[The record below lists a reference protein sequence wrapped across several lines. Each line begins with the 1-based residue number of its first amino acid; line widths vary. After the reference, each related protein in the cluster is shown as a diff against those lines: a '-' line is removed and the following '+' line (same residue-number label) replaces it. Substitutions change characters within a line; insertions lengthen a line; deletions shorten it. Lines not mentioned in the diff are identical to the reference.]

1 MIEELESIAAL
12 LARDPLTVRQV
23 VERLG
28 TATMDYGSN
37 VLVAPSSPL
46 FREAN
51 VVRQVD
57 RTTFHPIDVPDHVY
71 LTPAEPAPIAELS
84 GAFGTYQEVP
94 SVHEDPPE
102 LIFYLEMRGQPYAV
116 ALIARVQDER
126 ATEITLRRDVR
137 LTAEV

>member
-1 MIEELESIAAL
+1 MVEDLESIATL

-28 TATMDYGSN
+28 TVITDYGSN

-51 VVRQVD
+51 IVRQVD
-57 RTTFHPIDVPDHVY
+57 RTTFDPIDVPAHIY
-71 LTPAEPAPIAELS
+71 LTPAEPPLMDELAS
-84 GAFGTYQEVP
+84 AFGTYREVP
-94 SVHEDPPE
+94 SLHEDPPE

-116 ALIARVQDER
+116 ALIARVQGDR
-126 ATEITLRRDVR
+126 AIELTLRRDIR
-137 LTAEV
+137 LTD

>member
-12 LARDPLTVRQV
+12 LARDPLTAGQV

-28 TATMDYGSN
+28 TVTTDYGSN

-71 LTPAEPAPIAELS
+71 LTPATPTPIAELS
-84 GAFGTYQEVP
+84 EAFGTYREVP
-94 SVHEDPPE
+94 SLHEDPPE

-116 ALIARVQDER
+116 ALIARVQAEC
-126 ATEITLRRDVR
+126 AVEITLRRDMR
-137 LTAEV
+137 LSDEG